1 MNKAVVA
8 GIGIAVV
15 MIAISV
21 LFMMIQSEESDMQ
34 TEISDETVSAESE
47 SHEVFLEE
55 SLQVGDTP

>member
-1 MNKAVVA
+1 MNKAVAA
-8 GIGIAVV
+8 GIGVAVV
-15 MIAISV
+15 MIAVSV

-34 TEISDETVSAESE
+34 AEISDETVSAESE